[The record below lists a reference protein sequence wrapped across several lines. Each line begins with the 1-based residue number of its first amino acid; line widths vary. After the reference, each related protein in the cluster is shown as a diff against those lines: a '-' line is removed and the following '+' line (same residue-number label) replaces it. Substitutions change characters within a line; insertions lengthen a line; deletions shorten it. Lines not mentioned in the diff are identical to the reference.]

1 MSRKYTVIGI
11 LLVAILVITGIW
23 LWNWVLGDTEAASG
37 PITAVPVV
45 TEAPTTA
52 AVITEAPNEPDSV
65 ITETPNEPVVEETP
79 VVTVLP
85 ESGPIVFQISQDDS
99 EASFTIYEDLR
110 GQPKDVIGTTDQ
122 VAGEIALDKSDLS
135 AAQVGVIQVN
145 ARTLVTDDDRRNQA
159 IRNRIL
165 NTDNYEFITF
175 TPTEISG
182 LEGTAAVG
190 QEFTFQIT
198 GDLTIRDVTKPV
210 VFDVTAQLVSED
222 QLTAH
227 AETKIQ
233 RSDFNLVIPSVPF
246 VANVGE
252 EIALEINLVANLS
265 P

>member
-45 TEAPTTA
+45 TEAPT
-52 AVITEAPNEPDSV
+52 AVAV
-65 ITETPNEPVVEETP
+65 ITETPNEPIVEETP

-99 EASFTIYEDLR
+99 QASFMIYEDLR

-135 AAQVGVIQVN
+135 ATQVGVIQVN

-175 TPTEISG
+175 TPTGISG

-233 RSDFNLVIPSVPF
+233 RGDFNLVIPSVPS

-252 EIALEINLVANLS
+252 EIALEINLVANLN

>member
-11 LLVAILVITGIW
+11 LLVAVLVIIGIW

-45 TEAPTTA
+45 TEAPTAVA
-52 AVITEAPNEPDSV
+52 A
-65 ITETPNEPVVEETP
+65 ITETPDEPVVEETP
-79 VVTVLP
+79 VATDPL
-85 ESGPIVFQISQDDS
+85 ESGPIVFQISQDES
-99 EASFTIYEDLR
+99 EASFMIYEDLR

-135 AAQVGVIQVN
+135 ATQVGVIQVN

-165 NTDNYEFITF
+165 ITDNYEFITF
-175 TPTEISG
+175 TPTGISG

-222 QLTAH
+222 QLVAH

-233 RSDFNLVIPSVPF
+233 RGDFNLVIPSVPS

>member
-1 MSRKYTVIGI
+1 MSRKYAVIGI
-11 LLVAILVITGIW
+11 LLAAILVIAGIW

-45 TEAPTTA
+45 TEAPT
-52 AVITEAPNEPDSV
+52 AVAV
-65 ITETPNEPVVEETP
+65 ITETPSEPVVEETP
-79 VVTVLP
+79 VVTIPP

-99 EASFTIYEDLR
+99 QASFMIYEELR

-135 AAQVGVIQVN
+135 ATQVGVIQVN
-145 ARTLVTDDDRRNQA
+145 ARTLITDDDRRNQA

-175 TPTEISG
+175 TPTGISG

-190 QEFTFQIT
+190 QDFTFQIT

-233 RSDFNLVIPSVPF
+233 RGDFNLVIPSVPSI
-246 VANVGE
+246 ANVGE
-252 EIALEINLVANLS
+252 EIALEINLVANLN

>member
-11 LLVAILVITGIW
+11 LLVAVLVIAGIW
-23 LWNWVLGDTEAASG
+23 LWNWVLGETEAASG

-45 TEAPTTA
+45 TEAPTAA
-52 AVITEAPNEPDSV
+52 AVITE
-65 ITETPNEPVVEETP
+65 TPKEPVVEETP
-79 VVTVLP
+79 VATDLP

-99 EASFTIYEDLR
+99 EASFKIYEDLR

-135 AAQVGVIQVN
+135 AAQIGVIQVN

-165 NTDNYEFITF
+165 NTDSYEFITF

-198 GDLTIRDVTKPV
+198 GDLTIRDATQPV

-222 QLTAH
+222 QLIAH

-233 RSDFNLVIPSVPF
+233 LGDFNIVVPSVPF

>member
-1 MSRKYTVIGI
+1 M
-11 LLVAILVITGIW
+11 
-23 LWNWVLGDTEAASG
+23 
-37 PITAVPVV
+37 
-45 TEAPTTA
+45 
-52 AVITEAPNEPDSV
+52 
-65 ITETPNEPVVEETP
+65 
-79 VVTVLP
+79 
-85 ESGPIVFQISQDDS
+85 
-99 EASFTIYEDLR
+99 IYEDLR

-135 AAQVGVIQVN
+135 ATQVGVIQVN

-222 QLTAH
+222 QLTAR

-233 RSDFNLVIPSVPF
+233 RGDFNLVIPSVPF